1 MADNVNSNIVIDLSN
16 YKDSGNVR
24 IPEGRY
30 RAIVDDVD
38 LDKSRAGNTMIKVW
52 MRVLGGE
59 HDGAVILD
67 RLTLTDK
74 AMFRVVGF
82 MQGIG
87 IKTPKKKLQ
96 INLKTF
102 LKRQADIEVV
112 DGEPYNGRIKS
123 EIAQYIRVAQPKAEE
138 TAEDDL
144 DALEAAAEA
153 EDEAHAEPEKPARK
167 KSSSDAKKAEEAAI
181 VQDVDT
187 EDMEPENPW
196 DAGEDDGEVVDV
208 DDLSIDDLD
217 L

>member
-30 RAIVDDVD
+30 RAVVDDVD

-112 DGEPYNGRIKS
+112 DGEPYNGRIRS
-123 EIAQYIRVAQPKAEE
+123 EISQYIRIAQPKAEE
-138 TAEDDL
+138 SSEDDL
-144 DALEAAAEA
+144 DALEAAT
-153 EDEAHAEPEKPARK
+153 EDEAPADKPA
-167 KSSSDAKKAEEAAI
+167 KASPTEEAA
-181 VQDVDT
+181 DDP
-187 EDMEPENPW
+187 DENPW
-196 DAGEDDGEVVDV
+196 DAGEDSDSVDV

>member
-1 MADNVNSNIVIDLSN
+1 MADNKVNLKTVIDLSN

-59 HDGAVILD
+59 HDGAIILD

-96 INLKTF
+96 INLGTF
-102 LKRQADIEVV
+102 LNRQVDIEVV
-112 DGEPYNGRIKS
+112 DGEPYNGRIRS

-138 TAEDDL
+138 APEDDL
-144 DALEAAAEA
+144 DALEAAT
-153 EDEAHAEPEKPARK
+153 EDEAPAKP
-167 KSSSDAKKAEEAAI
+167 SSDAKKAEAAAI

-196 DAGEDDGEVVDV
+196 DAGDDSDSVDV

>member
-1 MADNVNSNIVIDLSN
+1 MADSVNSNIVIDLSN

-59 HDGAVILD
+59 HDGAIILD

-112 DGEPYNGRIKS
+112 DGEPYNGRIRS
-123 EIAQYIRVAQPKAEE
+123 EIAQYIRIAQPKAEE
-138 TAEDDL
+138 ATEDDL
-144 DALEAAAEA
+144 DALEADV
-153 EDEAHAEPEKPARK
+153 EDEAPVAKPAK
-167 KSSSDAKKAEEAAI
+167 ASPAEE
-181 VQDVDT
+181 VS
-187 EDMEPENPW
+187 EDSDENPW
-196 DAGEDDGEVVDV
+196 DAGEDSDSVDV

>member
-1 MADNVNSNIVIDLSN
+1 MADNKVNLKTVIDLSN

-96 INLKTF
+96 INLGTF
-102 LKRQADIEVV
+102 LNRQVDIEVV
-112 DGEPYNGRIKS
+112 DGEPYNGRIRS
-123 EIAQYIRVAQPKAEE
+123 EIAQYIRIAQPKAEE
-138 TAEDDL
+138 SSEDDL
-144 DALEAAAEA
+144 DALEAAAE
-153 EDEAHAEPEKPARK
+153 DEAPA
-167 KSSSDAKKAEEAAI
+167 KSSSDAKKAEAAAI

-196 DAGEDDGEVVDV
+196 DAGEDSDSVDV

>member
-30 RAIVDDVD
+30 RATVDDVD

-59 HDGAVILD
+59 HDGAIILD

-112 DGEPYNGRIKS
+112 DGEPYNGRIRS
-123 EIAQYIRVAQPKAEE
+123 EIAQYIRIAQPKAEE
-138 TAEDDL
+138 APEDDL
-144 DALEAAAEA
+144 DALEAAT
-153 EDEAHAEPEKPARK
+153 EDEAPAKP
-167 KSSSDAKKAEEAAI
+167 SSDAKKAEAAAI

-196 DAGEDDGEVVDV
+196 DVGEDSDSVDV

>member
-1 MADNVNSNIVIDLSN
+1 MADNKVNLKTVIDLSN

-59 HDGAVILD
+59 HDGAVIID

-96 INLKTF
+96 INLGTF
-102 LKRQADIEVV
+102 LNRQVDIEVV
-112 DGEPYNGRIKS
+112 DGEPYNGRIRS
-123 EIAQYIRVAQPKAEE
+123 EIAQYIRIAQPKAEE
-138 TAEDDL
+138 APEGDL
-144 DALEAAAEA
+144 DALEADV
-153 EDEAHAEPEKPARK
+153 EDEAPAKP
-167 KSSSDAKKAEEAAI
+167 SSDAEKAEAAAV

-196 DAGEDDGEVVDV
+196 DAGDDSDSVDV

>member
-1 MADNVNSNIVIDLSN
+1 MADNKVNLKTVIDLSN

-38 LDKSRAGNTMIKVW
+38 LDKSRAGNTLIKVW

-96 INLKTF
+96 INLGTF
-102 LKRQADIEVV
+102 LNRQVDIEVV
-112 DGEPYNGRIKS
+112 DGEPYNGRIRS

-138 TAEDDL
+138 AAEDDL
-144 DALEAAAEA
+144 DALEADV
-153 EDEAHAEPEKPARK
+153 EDEAPAKPAK
-167 KSSSDAKKAEEAAI
+167 PSSDAQEAA
-181 VQDVDT
+181 
-187 EDMEPENPW
+187 EDSDENPW
-196 DAGEDDGEVVDV
+196 DAGEDSDSVDV

>member
-30 RAIVDDVD
+30 RAVVDDVD

-59 HDGAVILD
+59 HDGSVILD

-112 DGEPYNGRIKS
+112 DGEPYNGRIRS
-123 EIAQYIRVAQPKAEE
+123 EIAQYIRIAQPKA
-138 TAEDDL
+138 D
-144 DALEAAAEA
+144 EAVEEA
-153 EDEAHAEPEKPARK
+153 EDLEDLEPADESVADVPAE
-167 KSSSDAKKAEEAAI
+167 S
-181 VQDVDT
+181 V
-187 EDMEPENPW
+187 EDENPW
-196 DAGEDDGEVVDV
+196 DAGEDSGESVDV

>member
-59 HDGAVILD
+59 HDGAIILD

-112 DGEPYNGRIKS
+112 DGEPYNGRIRS

-138 TAEDDL
+138 SSEDDL
-144 DALEAAAEA
+144 DALEAAAE
-153 EDEAHAEPEKPARK
+153 DEAPAAKPDKA
-167 KSSSDAKKAEEAAI
+167 SPAEE
-181 VQDVDT
+181 VS
-187 EDMEPENPW
+187 EDSDENPW
-196 DAGEDDGEVVDV
+196 DAGEDSDSVDV

>member
-1 MADNVNSNIVIDLSN
+1 MADNKVNLKTVIDLSN

-59 HDGAVILD
+59 HDGAIILD

-96 INLKTF
+96 INLGTF
-102 LKRQADIEVV
+102 LNRQVDIEVV
-112 DGEPYNGRIKS
+112 DGEPYNGRIRS

-138 TAEDDL
+138 SSEDDL
-144 DALEAAAEA
+144 DALEADV
-153 EDEAHAEPEKPARK
+153 EDEAPAAKPAK
-167 KSSSDAKKAEEAAI
+167 ASPAEEAA
-181 VQDVDT
+181 
-187 EDMEPENPW
+187 EDSDENPW
-196 DAGEDDGEVVDV
+196 DAGEDSDSVDV

>member
-59 HDGAVILD
+59 HAGAVILD

-138 TAEDDL
+138 SSEDDL
-144 DALEAAAEA
+144 DALEAAAE
-153 EDEAHAEPEKPARK
+153 DESPAKP
-167 KSSSDAKKAEEAAI
+167 SSDAKKAEAAAI
-181 VQDVDT
+181 VQDVNT
-187 EDMEPENPW
+187 EDTEPENPW
-196 DAGEDDGEVVDV
+196 DAGDDSDSVDV

>member
-59 HDGAVILD
+59 HDGAIILD

-112 DGEPYNGRIKS
+112 DGEPYNGRIRS
-123 EIAQYIRVAQPKAEE
+123 EIAQYIRIAQPKAEE
-138 TAEDDL
+138 APEDDL
-144 DALEAAAEA
+144 DALEADV
-153 EDEAHAEPEKPARK
+153 EDEAPAAKPDKDGHAEEV
-167 KSSSDAKKAEEAAI
+167 SEDSD
-181 VQDVDT
+181 
-187 EDMEPENPW
+187 ENPW
-196 DAGEDDGEVVDV
+196 DAGEDSDSVDV

>member
-1 MADNVNSNIVIDLSN
+1 MADNKVNLKTVIDLSN

-59 HDGAVILD
+59 HDGAIILD

-96 INLKTF
+96 INLGTF
-102 LKRQADIEVV
+102 LNRQVDIEVV
-112 DGEPYNGRIKS
+112 DGEPYNGRIRS

-138 TAEDDL
+138 SSEDGL

-153 EDEAHAEPEKPARK
+153 EAPAKP
-167 KSSSDAKKAEEAAI
+167 SSDAKKAEAAAI

-196 DAGEDDGEVVDV
+196 DAGDDSDSVDV

>member
-59 HDGAVILD
+59 HDGAIILD

-112 DGEPYNGRIKS
+112 DGEPYNGRIRS

-138 TAEDDL
+138 APEDDL
-144 DALEAAAEA
+144 DALEAAT
-153 EDEAHAEPEKPARK
+153 EDEAPAAKPAK
-167 KSSSDAKKAEEAAI
+167 ASPAEE
-181 VQDVDT
+181 VS
-187 EDMEPENPW
+187 EDSDENPW
-196 DAGEDDGEVVDV
+196 DAGDDSDSVDV